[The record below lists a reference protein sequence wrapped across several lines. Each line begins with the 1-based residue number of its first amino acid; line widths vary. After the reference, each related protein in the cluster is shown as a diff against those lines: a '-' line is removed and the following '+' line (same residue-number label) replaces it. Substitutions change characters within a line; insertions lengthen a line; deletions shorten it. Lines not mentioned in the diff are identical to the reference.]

1 MVSIIVFSFD
11 GEEQL
16 ARCIEAVRSVTTGD
30 HEILEAPSRSPR
42 GRDLTLPEALNRAAS
57 SAKGE
62 YLAFLTAD
70 TVVSPGWLD
79 RLVSCA
85 ESTGAGAVGPLCNMA
100 TGLQNASA
108 AHAPGAVLTPNPA
121 KWRPSV
127 RIAIAP
133 MLVRRDAFVDLGGF
147 DERFGSE
154 GFADDDFCLRLAH
167 SGRRAYIAGD
177 VYIHR
182 QGPRHPLQGEPERVR
197 ILDGEARR
205 MCTKWGLD
213 DPMAAHPRKD
223 ILGLVELGGKKVLDV
238 RARTGATL
246 LECAERGARL
256 AVGIEEDRRLRAVA
270 TTYCSVPDDR
280 EPGPTGAPP
289 AQQDTGDGNVQET
302 HLHIVR
308 SLKEAA
314 AHRPYDLV
322 IAIWHLECLT
332 NPVAYI
338 KRLRPLLTEDGV
350 LLACVR
356 NAWAL
361 SRLLPLLLTAPPPTY
376 PRPAWGPCAAPDDVL
391 LWLEEGGFEM
401 MGVKTAY
408 APPLGKEPFLDGFLK
423 LVKNHG
429 FLEDPKP
436 EFYSD
441 ECWFTARVKG

>member
-11 GEEQL
+11 GSEQL
-16 ARCIEAVRSVTTGD
+16 AHCVETIESVTSQE
-30 HEILEAPSRSPR
+30 HEVLEAPARSLR
-42 GRDLTLPEALNRAAS
+42 GRILTLPEALNRAAS
-57 SAKGE
+57 SASGE
-62 YLAFLTAD
+62 YLVFLTAD
-70 TVVSPGWLD
+70 TVPGPGWLD
-79 RLVSCA
+79 RLIACA
-85 ESTGAGAVGPLCNMA
+85 QGTGAGAVGPLCNMA
-100 TGLQNASA
+100 AGLQNASVA
-108 AHAPGAVLTPNPA
+108 LTPGTVLSPDPTR
-121 KWRPSV
+121 WRPSV
-127 RIAIAP
+127 RIAITP
-133 MLVRRDAFVDLGGF
+133 MLVKRDAFVDVGGF

-182 QGPRHPLQGEPERVR
+182 NGPRHPLQGEPERVR

-213 DPMAAHPRKD
+213 DPMAAHPRRD
-223 ILGLVELGGKKVLDV
+223 VLGLVDVAGKKVLDV

-246 LECAERGARL
+246 LECAARGARL
-256 AVGIEEDRRLRAVA
+256 ATGVEEDRRLRAVA
-270 TTYCSVPDDR
+270 LTYCGTPAGHESGK
-280 EPGPTGAPP
+280 PGLAGS
-289 AQQDTGDGNVQET
+289 QSDTCDGT
-302 HLHIVR
+302 SLHILK

-322 IAIWHLECLT
+322 IAIWHLECMT
-332 NPVAYI
+332 NPVAYL
-338 KRLRPLLTEDGV
+338 KRLKPLLAEGGV

-391 LWLEEGGFEM
+391 LWFEEAGFE
-401 MGVKTAY
+401 VTNIKTAY

-429 FLEDPKP
+429 FMEDPKP

-441 ECWFTARVKG
+441 ECWFAAVLAR

>member
-11 GEEQL
+11 GNEQL
-16 ARCIEAVRSVTTGD
+16 SQCVKAIKSATFES
-30 HEILEAPSRSPR
+30 HEVLEAPSQSPR
-42 GRDLTLPEALNRAAS
+42 GRTLTLPEALNRAAS
-57 SAKGE
+57 SAQGE

-70 TVVSPGWLD
+70 TVLSPGWLE
-79 RLVSCA
+79 RLIACA

-100 TGLQNASA
+100 TGLQNAPPA
-108 AHAPGAVLTPNPA
+108 VEPGTALTPDPA

-133 MLVRRDAFVDLGGF
+133 MLVRRDVFVEVGGF

-154 GFADDDFCLRLAH
+154 GFADDDFCLRLAY

-182 QGPRHPLQGEPERVR
+182 LGPRHPLQGEPERVR

-213 DPMAAHPRKD
+213 DPMAAHPRRD
-223 ILGLVELGGKKVLDV
+223 VLGLVNVAGKKVLDV

-246 LECAERGARL
+246 LECAAKGAQS
-256 AVGIEEDRRLRAVA
+256 AYGIEEDRRLRTVA
-270 TTYCSVPDDR
+270 SAYCLTPPGRDTGRPGAPSVPS
-280 EPGPTGAPP
+280 ETL
-289 AQQDTGDGNVQET
+289 DGTALRIFRN
-302 HLHIVR
+302 
-308 SLKEAA
+308 LKEAS

-332 NPVAYI
+332 NPVAYL
-338 KRLRPLLTEDGV
+338 KRLRQLLAEGGV

-391 LWLEEGGFEM
+391 LWLEEAGYEILGI
-401 MGVKTAY
+401 KTAY

-429 FLEDPKP
+429 FIDDPKP
-436 EFYSD
+436 ELYSD
-441 ECWFTARVKG
+441 ECWFTAKTSG

>member
-11 GEEQL
+11 GNEQL
-16 ARCIEAVRSVTTGD
+16 TQCVKSLESVTLEA
-30 HEILEAPSRSPR
+30 HEILEAPLKSPR
-42 GRDLTLPEALNRAAS
+42 GRPLTLPEAFNRAAS
-57 SAKGE
+57 SARGE
-62 YLAFLTAD
+62 YLIFLTAD
-70 TVVSPGWLD
+70 TVLCPGWLE
-79 RLVSCA
+79 RLIACA
-85 ESTGAGAVGPLCNMA
+85 EGTGAGAVGPLCNMA
-100 TGLQNASA
+100 TGLQNAPA
-108 AHAPGAVLTPNPA
+108 VTPGAVLAPDPS
-121 KWRPSV
+121 KWRPSG

-133 MLVRRDAFVDLGGF
+133 MLVRRDTFIEVGGF

-167 SGRRAYIAGD
+167 SGRKAYIAGD

-182 QGPRHPLQGEPERVR
+182 LGPRHPLQGEPERVR

-213 DPMAAHPRKD
+213 DPMAAHPRRD
-223 ILGLVELGGKKVLDV
+223 VLGLVEVAGKRILDV

-246 LECAERGARL
+246 LECAARGARS
-256 AVGIEEDRRLRAVA
+256 AYGIEEDPRLRAVA
-270 TTYCSVPDDR
+270 ASYCGSP
-280 EPGPTGAPP
+280 PGRDAGRSDASLSSS
-289 AQQDTGDGNVQET
+289 ET
-302 HLHIVR
+302 LNGTALGILR
-308 SLKEAA
+308 SLKEAS
-314 AHRPYDLV
+314 AHRPYDLI

-332 NPVAYI
+332 NPVGYL
-338 KRLRPLLTEDGV
+338 KRLRHLLTEGGV

-391 LWLEEGGFEM
+391 LWLEEAGYEISGI
-401 MGVKTAY
+401 KTAY

-429 FLEDPKP
+429 FIEDPKP
-436 EFYSD
+436 ELYSD
-441 ECWFTARVKG
+441 ECWFTAKATG